1 MIERFVAIYEMHKAG
16 LNVRMGCRTMAN
28 RMFVFLNDDL
38 FPPVAE
44 ADLRPVISQW
54 WVAKQ
59 RRPGTRKRNMDV
71 YLRQG
76 FFRHFF
82 STAHAQK
89 RDNKLIEE
97 LDEGCI
103 DDCIWYCKENMLNF
117 VNKRREVV
125 FSEEFAA
132 ESSFSL
138 VLIFQMRFFFIL
150 PSKDLVAF
158 FF

>member
-1 MIERFVAIYEMHKAG
+1 
-16 LNVRMGCRTMAN
+16 
-28 RMFVFLNDDL
+28 
-38 FPPVAE
+38 
-44 ADLRPVISQW
+44 
-54 WVAKQ
+54 
-59 RRPGTRKRNMDV
+59 MDV
-71 YLRQG
+71 YLRRG
-76 FFRHFF
+76 FFRHIF

-89 RDNKLIEE
+89 RDSKLIEE
-97 LDEGCI
+97 PDEGSI
-103 DDCIWYCKENMLNF
+103 DDCIWYCKENMLHF

-158 FF
+158 FFKGGIFFKWHKYVRATP